1 MKYNI
6 ILLIICITCS
16 TAYGSGDKYVDALRN
31 CSQYS
36 ETGNLSVD
44 GLQVTS
50 KKQIFGWIDGK
61 CKYKETINMNGINAD
76 ILCNFTKPQIKE
88 IVSVA
93 DAYYYTLKYSG
104 EMPDT
109 SSLESAKN
117 NPISNVFNKYIQ
129 DQSVCSIGGF

>member
-1 MKYNI
+1 MKYS
-6 ILLIICITCS
+6 ILLILIFVACLS
-16 TAYGSGDKYVDALRN
+16 VSASGDKYIDALRN

-36 ETGNLSVD
+36 ESGNVAVD
-44 GLQVTS
+44 GIQVAS

-61 CKYKETINMNGINAD
+61 CKYKETISMNGINAD

-93 DAYYYTLKYSG
+93 DAYFYTLKYSG

-109 SSLESAKN
+109 SSLDSAKS
-117 NPISNVFNKYIQ
+117 NPISNVFNKYLQ
-129 DQSVCSIGGF
+129 DPSVCSIGGF